1 MHQPTNGV
9 YRIIAYVMAGIVV
22 TGVTAWLT
30 FGQDKVTRMEL
41 MRARG
46 EDRQY
51 VQELK
56 GTVDRL
62 DMTVRSLSGAVVRL
76 NTILE
81 ERDETR

>member
-1 MHQPTNGV
+1 MPTPTNGF
-9 YRIIAYVMAGIVV
+9 YRIATYVMAGIVV
-22 TGVTAWLT
+22 TGITAWLT
-30 FGQDKVTRMEL
+30 FAQDKVTRGEL
-41 MRARG
+41 TLHRS

-62 DMTVRSLSGAVVRL
+62 DLTVRDLGLAVARL

-81 ERDETR
+81 EQR

>member
-1 MHQPTNGV
+1 MPPPTNGA
-9 YRIIAYVMAGIVV
+9 YRIATYVMAGIIA
-22 TGVTAWLT
+22 TGTAAWLT
-30 FGQDKVTRMEL
+30 FGQDKITRDEL
-41 MRARG
+41 TQARG

-62 DMTVRSLSGAVVRL
+62 DDTVRKLGLSVERL

-81 ERDETR
+81 TR

>member
-1 MHQPTNGV
+1 MPPPTNGF
-9 YRIIAYVMAGIVV
+9 YRIATYVMAGIIA
-22 TGVTAWLT
+22 TGTAAWLT
-30 FGQDKVTRMEL
+30 FGQDKVTRDEL
-41 MRARG
+41 TRARG

-62 DMTVRSLSGAVVRL
+62 DITVRDLSEAVVRL

-81 ERDETR
+81 TR

>member
-1 MHQPTNGV
+1 MSPPTNGF
-9 YRIIAYVMAGIVV
+9 YRIATYVMAGIVV
-22 TGVTAWLT
+22 TGITAWLT
-30 FGQDKVTRMEL
+30 FGQDKITRSEL
-41 MRARG
+41 TQHRS

-62 DMTVRSLSGAVVRL
+62 DLNVRDLGLAVSRL

-81 ERDETR
+81 ERNETR

>member
-1 MHQPTNGV
+1 MPTPTNGF
-9 YRIIAYVMAGIVV
+9 YRIATYVMAGIVV
-22 TGVTAWLT
+22 TGITAWLT
-30 FGQDKVTRMEL
+30 FAQDKVTRGEL
-41 MRARG
+41 TQARG

-62 DMTVRSLSGAVVRL
+62 DVTVRNLSEAVVRL

-81 ERDETR
+81 TR

>member
-1 MHQPTNGV
+1 MPPPTNGF
-9 YRIIAYVMAGIVV
+9 YRIATYVMAGIIA
-22 TGVTAWLT
+22 TGTAAWLT
-30 FGQDKVTRMEL
+30 FGQDKVTRDEL
-41 MRARG
+41 TQARG

-62 DMTVRSLSGAVVRL
+62 DINVRQLGEAVVRL

-81 ERDETR
+81 TR

>member
-1 MHQPTNGV
+1 MTPTNGF
-9 YRIIAYVMAGIVV
+9 YRIATYVMAGILV
-22 TGVTAWLT
+22 TGITAWLT
-30 FGQDKVTRMEL
+30 FGQDKVTRDEL
-41 MRARG
+41 TQARG

-62 DMTVRSLSGAVVRL
+62 DVTVRNLSEAVVRL

-81 ERDETR
+81 ER

>member
-1 MHQPTNGV
+1 MPPPTNGF
-9 YRIIAYVMAGIVV
+9 YRIATYVMAGIIA
-22 TGVTAWLT
+22 TGTAAWLT
-30 FGQDKVTRMEL
+30 FGQDKVTRDEL
-41 MRARG
+41 TQARG

-62 DMTVRSLSGAVVRL
+62 DITVRDLSEAVVRL

-81 ERDETR
+81 TR

>member
-1 MHQPTNGV
+1 MNPPTNGF
-9 YRIIAYVMAGIVV
+9 YRIATYVMAGIIA
-22 TGVTAWLT
+22 TGTAAWLT
-30 FGQDKVTRMEL
+30 FGQDKVTRDEL
-41 MRARG
+41 TQARG

-62 DMTVRSLSGAVVRL
+62 DINVRQLGEAVVRL

-81 ERDETR
+81 TR

>member
-1 MHQPTNGV
+1 MPPSNGF
-9 YRIIAYVMAGIVV
+9 YRIACYVMAGITV
-22 TGVTAWLT
+22 TGVAAWLT
-30 FGQDKVTRMEL
+30 FGLDKITRGEL
-41 MRARG
+41 TQHRS

-62 DMTVRSLSGAVVRL
+62 DVTVRDLSEAVVRL

-81 ERDETR
+81 TR

>member
-1 MHQPTNGV
+1 MPPPTNGF
-9 YRIIAYVMAGIVV
+9 YRIATYVMAGIIA
-22 TGVTAWLT
+22 TGTAAWLT
-30 FGQDKVTRMEL
+30 FGQDKVTRDEL
-41 MRARG
+41 TQARG

-62 DMTVRSLSGAVVRL
+62 DINVRQLGEAVVRL

-81 ERDETR
+81 ER